1 MVCHRTIPP
10 MKTTLPT
17 KLIIT
22 GAVLALFVAVFF
34 SAGHLLVL
42 DEPPQQADV
51 IVVLAGDRGSR
62 TAHGAALFHAGY
74 APYLIVSGGQTYH
87 TTTSAVLMRDHAV
100 ELGVPAATVL
110 PEDRADSTYE
120 NAVFTRELMEQHSFT
135 SALVVSSNYHMR
147 RVKFTFER
155 EFRDS
160 GIDLTYSA
168 AADPDFDPA
177 RWWTNNKSIMYTFT
191 EYVKFIGY
199 ALGWNM

>member
-1 MVCHRTIPP
+1 MP
-10 MKTTLPT
+10 MKTTPLA

-22 GAVLALFVAVFF
+22 GAVLALFVAAFF
-34 SAGHLLVL
+34 SAGRLLVL
-42 DEPPQQADV
+42 DEPPRQADV

-62 TAHGAALFHAGY
+62 TAHGAALFHAGH
-74 APYLIVSGGQTYH
+74 APCLIVSGGQIYH
-87 TTTSAVLMRDHAV
+87 TTTSAALMRDHAV
-100 ELGVPAATVL
+100 ELGVPAAAVF

-120 NAVFTRELMEQHSFT
+120 NAVFTRELMEQHGFT

-177 RWWTNNKSIMYTFT
+177 RWWANNKSVIYTFT

-199 ALGWNM
+199 ALGRNV